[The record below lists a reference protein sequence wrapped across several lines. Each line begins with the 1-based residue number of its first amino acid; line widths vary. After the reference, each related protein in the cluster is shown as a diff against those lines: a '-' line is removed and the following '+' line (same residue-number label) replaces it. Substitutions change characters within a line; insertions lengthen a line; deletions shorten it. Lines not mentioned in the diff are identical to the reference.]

1 MEKNFKPTTWAI
13 NNRATVY
20 LIGVFLVIG
29 GLMSYLSL
37 PKEQFPEV
45 VLPTVYVGTPYPGT
59 SPTDIENLITRPI
72 EKEMKSVVGVKKI
85 KSNSAQ
91 DYSAVTIEFSSDI
104 EPALAK
110 QRVSD
115 AVDKAMSE
123 LPTDLDQDPSV
134 QEVDFSE
141 FPIMFINVSGPFDLD
156 QIKVYA
162 EEIEDRVEALT
173 EITRTDM
180 IGDLEKEVQIDV
192 NIYKMQL
199 AGVSFNDISNA
210 IKNENINL
218 ASGNLDIGKLERT
231 LRVVGEFDKV
241 NQIGDI
247 IVKGSQ
253 GAAVYLRDLAKITL
267 ADADR
272 VSYARLDGNPV
283 ITLNVI
289 KRSGENL
296 ISAADKIAVIL
307 DDLKEEKFPED
318 LNVVITSDLSVNT
331 KTSID
336 ELINSVVIGFL
347 LVTVVLLFFMGVRN
361 ALFVGLAVPLSS
373 ALAFLIIPN
382 FDFTFNIVVTFSFLL
397 ALGIL
402 VDNAIVVIENTY
414 RLYNQEGYSRMD
426 AARVAAGEVFV
437 PVLAGTVT
445 TIAPFFPLLF
455 WPGLMGEFMFFLPA
469 TLIIVLVASLFVAF
483 ILNPVF
489 AVSFMEKAKKSDKD
503 DGSKK
508 PGMNLIIFSAIGVFF
523 GIIFHLMGTSIGS
536 VLGNLTLILVAIL
549 WFNKYILEPYL
560 IQPFQKHVI
569 PFGMNSYRKIV
580 EWTLKGK
587 RPWVP
592 VSITVFLLVVS
603 IILTIANPSKVEF
616 FPEPDPNT
624 ANVYIEFPIG
634 TRAEYTDSVT
644 AEIEDRVADLVRP
657 DMDIVKSIQSNIGI
671 GAGDPQNPDRTP
683 KPNKGKVTV
692 SFVEFGKRGG
702 KSTNRILNDIRQSIT
717 SIPNA
722 SISVEPDP
730 AGPPTGKPIN
740 IEITG
745 DDFDELVDISSDFK
759 RIILDSLK
767 IEGIENLKTDLEL
780 NKPEIV
786 VDIDREKA
794 NREGISAIQIAST
807 LRTALYGSDVSKY
820 RLGEDDYDIVV
831 RANENYR
838 ADLPS
843 LLNLII
849 SFREPTGTFREI
861 PISSVADV
869 RYDQSYGGIN
879 RIGLKRVV
887 TLSSGV
893 IDGYNA
899 NEINEQIRTA
909 AAGFDLPEGYEIKQ
923 TGEQEDQKET
933 TDFLGVA
940 FALSIGLVLI
950 TLMLMF
956 NSLVKVGMIL
966 TTIFFSVVGVLMGY
980 AITGMDIVIVMT
992 MVGIIALAGV
1002 VVNNGIL
1009 LIEFIDEM
1017 KARGLTMRK
1026 AILEGG
1032 SVRFTPVILTA
1043 ASTMLGLVPLALG
1056 MNIDLYSFLE
1066 SWDPKINFLG
1076 NDNTAFW
1083 SPLSWA
1089 IIFGLTFST
1098 VLTLVVMPAIYD
1110 IQYVF
1115 FVKYKFFRRR
1125 GKYMVPAYFAA
1136 IFNDVPKLGYAE
1148 GEAET
1153 EALA

>member
-1 MEKNFKPTTWAI
+1 MDKNFKPTTWAI
-13 NNRATVY
+13 NNTSTVY
-20 LIGVFLVIG
+20 IIGLFLVIG

-45 VLPTVYVGTPYPGT
+45 VLPTIYVGTPYPGT

-72 EKEMKSVVGVKKI
+72 EKEIKSVVGVKKI
-85 KSNSAQ
+85 KSNSIQ
-91 DYSAVTIEFSSDI
+91 DYSAVTVEFSSDV
-104 EPALAK
+104 EPSLAK

-141 FPIMFINVSGPFDLD
+141 FPIMFINISGPFDLD
-156 QIKVYA
+156 KIKDYA
-162 EEIEDRVEALT
+162 EEIEDRVEALP

-180 IGDLEKEVQIDV
+180 IGDLQKEVKIDID
-192 NIYKMQL
+192 IYKMQL
-199 AGVSFNDISNA
+199 ANIAFGDISNA
-210 IKNENINL
+210 INNENINL
-218 ASGNLDIGKLERT
+218 SAGNLDLGKLQRT
-231 LRVVGEFDKV
+231 LRVVGEFDNV

-247 IVKGSQ
+247 IVKGAEGS
-253 GAAVYLRDLAKITL
+253 AIYLRDI
-267 ADADR
+267 ADINLGNAER
-272 VSYARLDGNPV
+272 ESYARLDGDPV

-296 ISAADKIAVIL
+296 ISAADQISAIL
-307 DDLKEEKFPED
+307 DQLREDKFPED
-318 LNVVITSDLSVNT
+318 LHVVITSDLSVNT
-331 KTSID
+331 KTSIN

-373 ALAFLIIPN
+373 ALAFMIIPN

-414 RLYNQEGYSRMD
+414 RLYTKEGKTRKE
-426 AARVAAGEVFV
+426 AARIAAGEVFV

-469 TLIIVLVASLFVAF
+469 TLIIVLAASLFVAF
-483 ILNPVF
+483 MLNPVF
-489 AVSFMEKAKKSDKD
+489 AVTFMQKARKEEKQEQKKN
-503 DGSKK
+503 
-508 PGMNLIIFSAIGVFF
+508 PIINMMIFSGIGILFAL
-523 GIIFHLMGTSIGS
+523 IFHFAGTSIGS
-536 VLGNLTLILVAIL
+536 VLGNLLLILVGIW
-549 WFNKYILEPYL
+549 WFNVFILEPYM
-560 IQPFQKHVI
+560 IEPFQKYVI
-569 PFGMNSYRKIV
+569 PLGMNTYRALIK
-580 EWTLKGK
+580 WTLKGK
-587 RPWVP
+587 RPWIP
-592 VSITVFLLVVS
+592 VFATVFLLFLG
-603 IILTIANPSKVEF
+603 IILTAIMPSKIEF
-616 FPEPDPNT
+616 FPSPDPNT
-624 ANVYIEFPIG
+624 ANVYLEMPIG
-634 TRAEYTDSVT
+634 TRAEVTDSII
-644 AEIEDRVADLVRP
+644 ANIEQKVSRIVEK
-657 DMDIVKSIQSNIGI
+657 DMDIVKSIQSNVGI
-671 GAGDPQNPDRTP
+671 GAGDPQNPDRTV
-683 KPNKGKVTV
+683 KPHKGKVTV

-702 KSTNRILNDIRQSIT
+702 KKTNTILNEIRDSIRGV
-717 SIPNA
+717 PNA

-740 IEITG
+740 IEISG
-745 DDFDELVDISSDFK
+745 DDFDQLVDLSHQFK
-759 RIILDSLK
+759 QIIIDSLK
-767 IEGIENLKTDLEL
+767 IEGVENLKSDLEL
-780 NKPEIV
+780 NKPEIII
-786 VDIDREKA
+786 DIDREKA
-794 NREGISAIQIAST
+794 NSEGISAIQIAST

-831 RANENYR
+831 RANEAYR
-838 ADLPS
+838 NDISS
-843 LLNLII
+843 LMNLNI
-849 SFREPTGTFREI
+849 SFREPTGTYREI
-861 PISSVADV
+861 PISSVADI
-869 RYDQSYGGIN
+869 RYDASFGGIN
-879 RIGLKRVV
+879 RIALKRVV

-899 NEINEQIRTA
+899 NEINTEIRA
-909 AAGFDLPEGYEIKQ
+909 AAVGFQMPDGYDIKL

-940 FALSIGLVLI
+940 FGLSIGLVLI

-956 NSLVKVGMIL
+956 NSIVKVGMIL
-966 TTIFFSVVGVLMGY
+966 TTILFSVIGVLMGY
-980 AITGMDIVIVMT
+980 ALTGMDIIIVMT
-992 MVGIIALAGV
+992 MVGIIALAGI

-1017 KARGLTMRK
+1017 KKRGHTMRQ

-1032 SVRFTPVILTA
+1032 SIRFTPVILTA
-1043 ASTMLGLVPLALG
+1043 SSTMLGLVPLALG

-1066 SWDPKINFLG
+1066 TWDPKINFLG

-1098 VLTLVVMPAIYD
+1098 ILTLVVVPAMYE

-1115 FVKYKFFRRR
+1115 ILKYKFFRNR
-1125 GKYMVPAYFAA
+1125 GYWFVPLLFAVL
-1136 IFNDVPKLGYAE
+1136 FRKLPKLGN
-1148 GEAET
+1148 
-1153 EALA
+1153 

>member
-1 MEKNFKPTTWAI
+1 MDKNFKPTTWAI
-13 NNRATVY
+13 NNTATVY
-20 LIGVFLVIG
+20 LIGAFLVLG

-45 VLPTVYVGTPYPGT
+45 VLPTIYVGTAYPGT
-59 SPTDIENLITRPI
+59 SPTDVENLITRPI

-85 KSNSAQ
+85 KSNSIQ
-91 DYSAVTIEFSSDI
+91 DYSSVTIEFNSDV
-104 EPALAK
+104 EPSLAK

-123 LPTDLDQDPSV
+123 LPTDLDQDPTV

-141 FPIMFINVSGPFDLD
+141 FPIMFINVSGPYDLD
-156 QIKVYA
+156 QIKKYA
-162 EEIEDRVEALT
+162 EELEDRVEALP

-180 IGDLEKEVQIDV
+180 IGDLDKEVKVDV

-199 AGVSFNDISNA
+199 AGVSFGDIRNA
-210 IKNENINL
+210 INNENINL
-218 ASGNLDIGKLERT
+218 AGGNIDIGRVERT
-231 LRVVGEFDKV
+231 LRVVGEFDNV
-241 NQIGDI
+241 DQIGDI

-253 GAAVYLRDLAKITL
+253 GAAVYLRDIAKIEL
-267 ADADR
+267 GDADR
-272 VSYARLDGNPV
+272 ISYARLDGDPV

-296 ISAADKIAVIL
+296 ISAADQISEIL
-307 DDLKEEKFPED
+307 EELKEDKFPED
-318 LNVVITSDLSVNT
+318 LHVVITSDLSVNT
-331 KTSID
+331 KTSIN

-373 ALAFLIIPN
+373 ALAFMIIPN

-414 RLYNQEGYSRMD
+414 RLYTQGGHSRKE
-426 AARVAAGEVFV
+426 AARIAAGEVFV

-469 TLIIVLVASLFVAF
+469 TLIIVLAASLFVAF
-483 ILNPVF
+483 MLNPVF
-489 AVSFMEKAKKSDKD
+489 AVTFMQKARKDEKASQNKN
-503 DGSKK
+503 
-508 PGMNLIIFSAIGVFF
+508 PMTNMIIFSIIGVVF
-523 GIIFHLMGTSIGS
+523 GFMLHGMGTSIGT
-536 VLGNLTLILVAIL
+536 VLGNLTLILVAMW
-549 WFNKYILEPYL
+549 WFNRFILEPYM
-560 IQPFQKHVI
+560 IEPFQKYVI
-569 PFGMNSYRKIV
+569 PFGMNTYRSVIA
-580 EWTLKGK
+580 WTLKGK
-587 RPWVP
+587 RPWIP
-592 VSITVFLLVVS
+592 VFFTVFLLFLG
-603 IILTIANPSKVEF
+603 IFLTIANPSKVEF
-616 FPEPDPNT
+616 FPEADPNT
-624 ANVYIEFPIG
+624 ANVYIEFPVG
-634 TRAEYTDSVT
+634 TRSEYTDSVV
-644 AEIEDRVADLVRP
+644 AIIENKVFGIVKK
-657 DMDIVKSIQSNIGI
+657 DMDIVKSIQSNVAI

-683 KPNKGKVTV
+683 KPHKGKVTV

-702 KSTNRILNDIRQSIT
+702 KSTNAILKDIRASIKG
-717 SIPNA
+717 IPNA

-740 IEITG
+740 IEISG
-745 DDFDELVDISSDFK
+745 DDFETLVDVSSRFK
-759 RIILDSLK
+759 TLIIDSLK
-767 IEGIENLKTDLEL
+767 IEGIENLKSDLEL
-780 NKPEIV
+780 NKPEII

-794 NREGISAIQIAST
+794 NKEGISAIQVAST
-807 LRTALYGSDVSKY
+807 LRTALYGSDVSKF
-820 RLGEDDYDIVV
+820 RQGEDDYDIVV

-838 ADLPS
+838 ADIPS
-843 LLNLII
+843 LMNLII
-849 SFREPTGTFREI
+849 SFREPTGAFREI
-861 PISSVADV
+861 PISSIADI
-869 RYDQSYGGIN
+869 RYDASFGGIN

-887 TLSSGV
+887 TLGSGV

-899 NEINEQIRTA
+899 NEINAQIRTA

-966 TTIFFSVVGVLMGY
+966 TTILFSVVGVLMGY
-980 AITGMDIVIVMT
+980 ALTGMDIVIVMT
-992 MVGIIALAGV
+992 MVGIIALAGI

-1017 KARGLTMRK
+1017 KKRGMTMRQ

-1043 ASTMLGLVPLALG
+1043 SSTMLGLIPLALG

-1066 SWDPKINFLG
+1066 TFDPKINFLG

-1098 VLTLVVMPAIYD
+1098 LLTLVVVPAMYEIQHIFFLKFKFYRSRGYWLFPAIFA
-1110 IQYVF
+1110 IVF
-1115 FVKYKFFRRR
+1115 
-1125 GKYMVPAYFAA
+1125 GKLPR
-1136 IFNDVPKLGYAE
+1136 FNTK
-1148 GEAET
+1148 
-1153 EALA
+1153 